1 MLSLKCTTQPL
12 RFIHHEIIRGVG
24 RTVCSNRA
32 SLTISPLLL
41 HHSKQRCYS
50 VPRLTDMPQR
60 EELTRAPQ
68 GALPFPA
75 QSRWARRVPLAI
87 EGKGE
92 GNGQVQGDPQAEGHG
107 DKHLSCVKISDT
119 KFRSFTKRPSF
130 SRMHAG
136 RRLFPQASSS
146 RRTRPSSRRGP
157 CCRSSSAGGGGCSGT
172 R

>member
-75 QSRWARRVPLAI
+75 QSRWARRAPLAI
-87 EGKGE
+87 GRKGE

-107 DKHLSCVKISDT
+107 DKHQEHDAGTPDNLKAP
-119 KFRSFTKRPSF
+119 RREPSPRF
-130 SRMHAG
+130 LTFG
-136 RRLFPQASSS
+136 RAS
-146 RRTRPSSRRGP
+146 RRKAQCGSTALIQPFLRQGP
-157 CCRSSSAGGGGCSGT
+157 
-172 R
+172 